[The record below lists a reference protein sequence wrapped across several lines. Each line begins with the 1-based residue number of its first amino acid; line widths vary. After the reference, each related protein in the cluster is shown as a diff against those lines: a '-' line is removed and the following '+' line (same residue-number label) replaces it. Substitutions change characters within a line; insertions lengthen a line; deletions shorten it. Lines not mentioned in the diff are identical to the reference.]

1 MDAVIQECDCW
12 PLSIG
17 IGKSSIKY
25 GAVHATIL
33 LSDYSKNLQDGLR
46 NCSFQQ
52 NSLCVARIVAHF
64 TPSLTWFVFSF
75 ESSDLQFH
83 FY

>member
-17 IGKSSIKY
+17 IGMFDVKY
-25 GAVHATIL
+25 WAVQTKICF
-33 LSDYSKNLQDGLR
+33 SDYSKNLQDGLR

-64 TPSLTWFVFSF
+64 TPSLTWFVFILH
-75 ESSDLQFH
+75 SSDLLFH
-83 FY
+83 